1 MQASPLTVDD
11 QSQFRHG
18 TARPRIL
25 FIVDA
30 PNWAHDFKTR
40 NLMRML
46 GDEYDIRK
54 LYNSEV
60 NPTDLDHADLIL
72 VYYWYQFEA
81 MERLDACFKKHRQKL
96 LIGVCSHAEIEGIR
110 GEIGR
115 ALLADLARG
124 IFMVNSIL
132 FREHAKLF
140 DVPVFYTP
148 NGVDVEFYKPLT
160 EKRSSSPLRVGWAG
174 SLNNQT
180 PEHRGYY
187 DLIVPAVSSVEGAQ
201 LVTAIREEKWRGP
214 EEMRD
219 FYRSLDLYLCASRK
233 EGTPNPCMEAAACG
247 VPLLTARV
255 GAMPELVRHGLNG
268 LFIEH
273 DVEDIASKLRLL
285 RDNPDLRGLMAQQI
299 RKDIQAWDWSIRAE
313 PYRRMFEHTL
323 RS

>member
-1 MQASPLTVDD
+1 MKADTRTVDD
-11 QSQFRHG
+11 QSQFRQG
-18 TARPRIL
+18 AARPRIL

-40 NLMRML
+40 NLARVL
-46 GDEYDIRK
+46 GNDYDIQK
-54 LYNSEV
+54 HYQTEL
-60 NPTDLDHADLIL
+60 TAADLDRADLIL

-81 MERLDACFKKHRQKL
+81 MERLDASFRKHRQKL
-96 LIGVCSHAEIEGIR
+96 LIGVCSHAEIEGAR

-115 ALLADLARG
+115 ALLNELARG
-124 IFMVNSIL
+124 VFMVNAIL
-132 FREHAKLF
+132 FSDHAKLF
-140 DVPVFYTP
+140 DAPVFYTP
-148 NGVDVEFYKPLT
+148 NGVDAEFYKPIT
-160 EKRSSSPLRVGWAG
+160 EKKSSSPLRVGWAG

-180 PEHRGYY
+180 PQHRGYY
-187 DLIVPAVSSVEGAQ
+187 DLIVPAVSSVGGVE

-247 VPLLTARV
+247 VPLVTARV
-255 GAMPELVRHGLNG
+255 GAMPELVRHGING
-268 LFIEH
+268 FFIEH
-273 DVEDIASKLRLL
+273 DVEDIAGKLRLL
-285 RDNPDLRGLMAQQI
+285 RDNSDLRGLMAQQI

-313 PYRRMFEHTL
+313 PYREMFEQTL